1 LRRGNSDE
9 ERFGFLEGRHDG
21 QEHEGQERQW
31 KSEAPQRLSQGSE
44 RVSHLELELSVENL
58 KMVKQVSEG
67 YLVKEK
73 INLMHQLIN
82 AASDADQP

>member
-1 LRRGNSDE
+1 M
-9 ERFGFLEGRHDG
+9 
-21 QEHEGQERQW
+21 
-31 KSEAPQRLSQGSE
+31 
-44 RVSHLELELSVENL
+44 SHLELELSVENL